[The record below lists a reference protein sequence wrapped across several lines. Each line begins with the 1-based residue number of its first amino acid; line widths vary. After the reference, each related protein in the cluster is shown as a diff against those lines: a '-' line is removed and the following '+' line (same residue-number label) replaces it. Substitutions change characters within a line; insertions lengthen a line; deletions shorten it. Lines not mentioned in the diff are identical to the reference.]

1 MESCKPLYDYSLFI
15 HRIRANLANGARP
28 EQAVDIAVDQCL
40 KEDILTDVLRVNRRE
55 VVQMFLEEYDEELHE
70 KTLREEGREEG
81 RQMMELTRNLIWD
94 NRLEELLKA
103 TEDEELRRNL
113 IEEYGIDKQKK
124 RI

>member
-1 MESCKPLYDYSLFI
+1 
-15 HRIRANLANGARP
+15 
-28 EQAVDIAVDQCL
+28 
-40 KEDILTDVLRVNRRE
+40 
-55 VVQMFLEEYDEELHE
+55 
-70 KTLREEGREEG
+70 
-81 RQMMELTRNLIWD
+81 MELTRNLIRD